1 MQNAKDT
8 FYEVLRNRLAT
19 VNPERTTVVR
29 GITRPAI
36 LVEENELA
44 TEFHLPGCF
53 RLRWLQA
60 TTDANGCMPLMTMP
74 CAIEYETAGTAGNGG
89 MDRGR
94 LLSAMDGEL
103 LAALNQWP
111 TSAQKNNYTPLTTGK
126 PATPMATNIWWGEP
140 AFGTIQVKQNR
151 LARSVTVAVMSYQEA
166 GEL

>member
-8 FYEVLRNRLAT
+8 FYEALRNRIIA

-36 LVEENELA
+36 LVEENELP
-44 TEFHLPGCF
+44 TEFHLADCF
-53 RLRWLQA
+53 RLRWLQT
-60 TTDANGCMPLMTMP
+60 TTDANGCMPLLTMS
-74 CAIEYETAGTAGNGG
+74 CAIEYETAGSQGNGG

-94 LLSAMDGEL
+94 MLAQMDGEL
-103 LAALNQWP
+103 LAALNPWP
-111 TSAQKNNYTPLTTGK
+111 QYTQKYNYTPLPEGK

-140 AFGTIQVKQNR
+140 AFGTIEVKQNR
-151 LARSVTVAVMSYQEA
+151 LARTVTVAVMSYQEA